1 MFRGLRIFTF
11 SLLASISFK
20 IIEVYL
26 GIENGFHPD
35 SLYYVDNY
43 YLFTLNGFLSLGT
56 FNNLYY
62 FIVEW
67 LSANEI
73 ALIFLNQIAFAI
85 TNILIARQFDYNF
98 KTSTLIKIFILFLP
112 YRLHLSAH
120 VLKDTLI
127 ILSIFATISLPVA
140 KLPVALILTSLMRI
154 VAGPATLLV
163 RFFPTGRVYFI
174 GFIFV
179 FIGAVALSPALFE
192 VLSDRGNVDMI
203 GRDYF
208 AVPLSNTTSINLIFI
223 KSLLWPILAKTGGYI
238 VFAISPIVFVLALEP
253 IIFLGWTYYERS
265 VTRYLT
271 SNGTLVMI
279 LFSVLVTNYGAY
291 YRYIY
296 GFMILDYVMI
306 ISTLANFQ
314 KPKKKAVRTKKRYF
328 SLQ

>member
-1 MFRGLRIFTF
+1 MFHGLKIFIF
-11 SLLASISFK
+11 SLLVSIIFK
-20 IIEVYL
+20 IVEVYL

-43 YLFTLNGFLSLGT
+43 YLFTLNGFLSFGT

-67 LSANEI
+67 LAANEI

-85 TNILIARQFDYNF
+85 TNILLARQFKYDF
-98 KTSTLIKIFILFLP
+98 KTFTFIKIFVLFLP

-127 ILSIFATISLPVA
+127 ILSIFATISLPIA
-140 KLPVALILTSLMRI
+140 KLPVALILTSLMRL

-163 RFFPTGRVYFI
+163 RFFPIGRVYFI
-174 GFIFV
+174 SFIFI
-179 FIGAVALSPALFE
+179 FISAVALSPALFE
-192 VLSDRGNVDMI
+192 ALSDRGNVDMI

-223 KSLLWPILAKTGGYI
+223 KSLFWPILAKTGGYI
-238 VFAISPIVFVLALEP
+238 AFAISPIVVVLALEP
-253 IIFLGWTYYERS
+253 LIFLAWAYYERS

-296 GFMILDYVMI
+296 GFMILDYVII
-306 ISTLANFQ
+306 ISTIANFQ
-314 KPKKKAVRTKKRYF
+314 KPQKKDVRIKKRYF
-328 SLQ
+328 RI